1 MIAARFAP
9 GTEGERQGIDERAVE
24 TMDPACTTYKRNGD
38 SIDAVCFPR
47 GCREQY
53 LVHPGHG
60 VSKLSS
66 RGILLSG
73 ISHFV
78 PPYVVHRRNPGYHV
92 VMLSLSGSGELEADG
107 RSRMLERGDVLIAPS
122 NATAEYV
129 VRANDDWACVWFHL
143 ANDAAWTKGLPT
155 KVTVVHTRFVEL
167 LSTIAEQ
174 YLAERASRFPDA
186 QAALEAYANLIVLI
200 LDRELRQ
207 LRSDRKEMDARSR
220 IDQTWEAVCADL
232 AYPWTTGH
240 LARTAAMSASRFTR
254 VVKQFHKTTP
264 QAVVLNY
271 RMQRARDML
280 SFTNHT
286 LEAIA
291 ANVGYETP
299 FALSRAFKRHTG
311 ISPDDF
317 RRSVK
322 NRN

>member
-1 MIAARFAP
+1 
-9 GTEGERQGIDERAVE
+9 
-24 TMDPACTTYKRNGD
+24 MDSTWTTYKSNGD
-38 SIDAVCFPR
+38 SIDAVCFSR

-60 VSKLSS
+60 TSKLST
-66 RGILLSG
+66 RGIMLSG

-78 PPYVVHRRNPGYHV
+78 PPYAVHRRNPGYHV
-92 VMLSLSGSGELEADG
+92 VMLTLTGSGELVANGET
-107 RSRMLERGDVLIAPS
+107 SRLEGGDILIAPS
-122 NATAEYV
+122 NREAEYE
-129 VRANDDWACVWFHL
+129 VRALGEWSCVWFHL
-143 ANDAAWTKGLPT
+143 ENDAAWTKGLPDQ
-155 KVTVVHTRFVEL
+155 VTVVATRHAEL
-167 LSTIAEQ
+167 LSTVAEQ
-174 YLAERASRFPDA
+174 YLAERASRFPDS

-207 LRSDRKEMDARSR
+207 LRCDRRESELRSR

-232 AYPWTTGH
+232 AYPWTTTR
-240 LARTAAMSASRFTR
+240 LARAASMSPSRFTR
-254 VVKQFHKTTP
+254 VVKQFQKTTP

-311 ISPDDF
+311 ISPDDY
-317 RRSVK
+317 RRSLK

>member
-1 MIAARFAP
+1 
-9 GTEGERQGIDERAVE
+9 
-24 TMDPACTTYKRNGD
+24 MDPAWTTYKKSDD
-38 SIDAVCFPR
+38 SIDCVCFTR

-60 VSKLSS
+60 ASKLSL
-66 RGILLSG
+66 RGIVLSG

-78 PPYVVHRRNPGYHV
+78 PPYTVHRRNPGFHV
-92 VMLSLSGSGELEADG
+92 VTLTLSGHGELEANDQFTP
-107 RSRMLERGDVLIAPS
+107 LERGDIVIAPTS
-122 NATAEYV
+122 RAVEYR
-129 VRANDDWACVWFHL
+129 VRAVDQWSCVWFHL
-143 ANDAAWTKGLPT
+143 KNDAAWTKGLPD
-155 KVTVVHTRFVEL
+155 KVTVVETRYVDL
-167 LSTIAEQ
+167 LATIAEQ
-174 YLAERASRFPDA
+174 YLTERASRFPDS
-186 QAALEAYANLIVLI
+186 QAALEAYANLIVLV

-207 LRSDRKEMDARSR
+207 LRCDRTESELRTR

-232 AYPWTTGH
+232 AYPWTTTH
-240 LARTAAMSASRFTR
+240 LAREAAMSPSRFTR
-254 VVKQFHKTTP
+254 VVRQLQKTTP

-299 FALSRAFKRHTG
+299 FALSRAFKRHIG
-311 ISPDDF
+311 ISPDEY

>member
-1 MIAARFAP
+1 
-9 GTEGERQGIDERAVE
+9 
-24 TMDPACTTYKRNGD
+24 MDPAWTTYKRNDD

-60 VSKLSS
+60 VSKLST

-78 PPYVVHRRNPGYHV
+78 PPYLVHRRNPGYHV
-92 VMLSLSGSGELEADG
+92 VMLSLSGTGELQANG
-107 RSRMLERGDVLIAPS
+107 RDRLLERGDILVAPS
-122 NATAEYV
+122 NREAEYV
-129 VRANDDWACVWFHL
+129 VRAKDDWSCVWFHL
-143 ANDAAWTKGLPT
+143 ANAAAWTKGLPAQ
-155 KVTVVHTRFVEL
+155 VTVVHTRYVDL
-167 LSTIAEQ
+167 LATIAEQ
-174 YLAERASRFPDA
+174 YLTERASRFPDS
-186 QAALEAYANLIVLI
+186 QAALEVYANLIVLI

-207 LRSDRKEMDARSR
+207 LRSDRKETEVRSK

-232 AYPWTTGH
+232 AYPWTTSH

-254 VVKQFHKTTP
+254 VVKQIHKTTP

-280 SFTNHT
+280 SFTNYT

-291 ANVGYETP
+291 ANVGYETA

-317 RRSVK
+317 RRSIK